1 MDINF
6 IVAVSRNSCI
16 GKDNDLPWRMKSD
29 LKFFKDMT
37 TNNAIIMGRK
47 TFESMNSKPL
57 PNRLNIVISKTLPP
71 RVEGI
76 LVARDIDEALQ
87 VCEEHDFKTFIIG
100 GGTLFAHHLHM
111 VDTIYMTVVDTE
123 VDGDIFF
130 PELNYREWNQN
141 IIQHGEADDKNQFNY
156 TIHQLTRKN

>member
-1 MDINF
+1 MEINY
-6 IVAVSRNSCI
+6 IVAVSRNLCI

-29 LKFFKDMT
+29 LKFFKEMT

-47 TFESMNSKPL
+47 TFESMNNKPL
-57 PNRLNIVISKTLPP
+57 PNRLNIVISKTLPD

-87 VCEEHDFKTFIIG
+87 VCEENDFKTFIIG
-100 GGTLFAHHLHM
+100 GGTLFANYLHM
-111 VDTIYMTVVDTE
+111 VNTIYMTVVDTE
-123 VDGDIFF
+123 IDGDIYF
-130 PELNYREWNQN
+130 PEFNYREWNQN
-141 IIQHGEADDKNQFNY
+141 IIQFGEADDKNQYNY